1 MMETRGLGRGSYI
14 WGCGFG
20 AKWKD
25 FFQSLEA
32 HDGLNPDLDSHMW
45 LLHHLFLDAINEDA
59 IEWAEAWNNHVMSI
73 RGDRHSSP
81 HDMFFFRMLEN
92 GIDWESIN
100 DCRLIDH
107 HHANNEE
114 DELGRNHFVTH
125 HPQQFSEVMVP
136 EADSPLS
143 FEQVH
148 FLGIQLEALIPVHSH
163 SMESRHLIWST
174 ALQICRHFYIHEDG
188 VL

>member
-1 MMETRGLGRGSYI
+1 MEETRGLGRGSYI

-73 RGDRHSSP
+73 RGDRHTVHMICFSS
-81 HDMFFFRMLEN
+81 RMLEN

-125 HPQQFSEVMVP
+125 HPQQQPTFIRAS
-136 EADSPLS
+136 A
-143 FEQVH
+143 